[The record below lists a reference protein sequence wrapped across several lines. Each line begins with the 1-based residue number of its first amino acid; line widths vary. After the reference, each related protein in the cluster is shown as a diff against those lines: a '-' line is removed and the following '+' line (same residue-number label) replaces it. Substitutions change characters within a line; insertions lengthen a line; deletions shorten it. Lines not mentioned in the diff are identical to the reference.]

1 MIRVVLDTTVIVSAV
16 ISPNGPNA
24 RLFDLILDRQIRPY
38 TTKEVL
44 AEYAKVFSYERLK
57 HLSKTR
63 TARLNSILSR
73 AGKVVRSPGILKISG
88 HDDDNRI
95 YECAVAAK
103 AHYIVTENAKHFNAP
118 HKTTQIIN
126 AQQLLGILEDRGQ
139 LRPPP

>member
-38 TTKEVL
+38 ITQAVL
-44 AEYAKVFSYERLK
+44 AEYAKVFAYERLK

-73 AGKVVRSPGILKISG
+73 AGRVVRSPGILKISG
-88 HDDDNRI
+88 HEDDNRI

-103 AHYIVTENAKHFNAP
+103 AHYIVTENTKHFKAP

-126 AQQLLGILEDRGQ
+126 ARQLLAILEIAR
-139 LRPPP
+139 R